1 MSVRS
6 VLLHQLHL
14 ALASVLSN
22 IQASANKPGESPVP
36 EDALTSAH
44 QALAAFGGYLDPPVR
59 SINRAE
65 PQHTLESQLT
75 ELRRGLGAILPWVT
89 EQSYTAYWPRLC
101 VESLLAL
108 PMIAIG
114 LSSSDTDDGVPPPAD
129 PDVPTQLA
137 RVRTGLT
144 ELLAWAEGQGGSV
157 RGSAEGKG
165 ASHPWCHDVI
175 EAMLALPAVA
185 AGRPVTELPQA
196 AARFTL
202 ADIQAL
208 RPDWDEAEASA
219 WLARHGKTIESRLV
233 ELGNEVVEQLL
244 AGEPAPAG

>member
-14 ALASVLSN
+14 ALASVLTN
-22 IQASANKPGESPVP
+22 LEASGNKPGEPPVQ
-36 EDALTSAH
+36 EDALTNAH
-44 QALAAFGGYLDPPVR
+44 QAVAAFGGYLDPPVR

-114 LSSSDTDDGVPPPAD
+114 LSAADTDEGVPPPAE
-129 PDVPTQLA
+129 PDLPTQLA

-144 ELLAWAEGQGGSV
+144 ELRVWADGQGAANS
-157 RGSAEGKG
+157 
-165 ASHPWCHDVI
+165 WCHDCI

-185 AGRPVTELPQA
+185 SGRPTTGLPQA
-196 AARFTL
+196 AARFTV
-202 ADIQAL
+202 ADVQAL
-208 RPDWDEAEASA
+208 RPDWDEAQASS
-219 WLARHGKTIESRLV
+219 WLDRHGKTIESRLV
-233 ELGNEVVEQLL
+233 ELGGEVIEQLL
-244 AGEPAPAG
+244 ASEPAPAC